1 MSLVSD
7 RGHIELDR
15 QVNSIIVG
23 QRRRRDPGDLIP
35 LMDSLKRV
43 GLLQPITITP
53 DGHLICGFR
62 RLEAAKALQWRTVR
76 VWVRSGL
83 SDMLTR
89 LLAERDENTT
99 HKPLA
104 PLEAARLYEELR
116 TLLEDDADRRKK
128 ATQFGATSD
137 KTPGQPGHAE
147 SAGPQSGG
155 QGEARRRAAEMVT
168 GKAAYARLEQILEIE
183 RIAADKMLSPALRAL
198 AETELDAIRNGA
210 PVDPGYQRVKA
221 AHRAAASPTPA
232 DDSDLGDLAEKAL
245 KKAKADKARR
255 IRQNR
260 AKRES
265 AAANTKRSTR
275 SFTLKWTEL
284 AGWSQKYDPEQI
296 AREIKTED
304 WALFLRVLE
313 ETRAFADA
321 VDLARGTAGSPDSRP
336 PTQAPAESSR

>member
-15 QVNSIIVG
+15 QVDSIVVG
-23 QRRRRDPGDLIP
+23 QRHRRDPGDLTS
-35 LMDSLKRV
+35 LVDSLKRV
-43 GLLQPITITP
+43 GLLQPITISP

-83 SDMLTR
+83 SDELTR

-99 HKPLA
+99 HKPLS

-116 TLLEDDADRRKK
+116 TLIDEDADRRKK
-128 ATQFGATSD
+128 ATQFGAKSD
-137 KTPGQPGHAE
+137 KTAGQPGHAE

-168 GKAAYARLEQILEIE
+168 GKAAYARLEQILAME
-183 RIAADKMLSPALRAL
+183 RIAADPGLSPALRDL
-198 AETELDAIRNGA
+198 AETELDAIRGGA
-210 PVDPGYQRVKA
+210 PVDPGYQRVTA
-221 AHRAAASPTPA
+221 AQRVAASATPA
-232 DDSDLGDLAEKAL
+232 DDNDVGDLAEKAL

-255 IRQNR
+255 IKENR
-260 AKRES
+260 AKREA
-265 AAANTKRSTR
+265 AAANSKRSTR
-275 SFTLKWTEL
+275 SFTLKWIEL

-313 ETRAFADA
+313 ETEAFADA
-321 VDLARGTAGSPDSRP
+321 VDLARSTPRTPDSRP
-336 PTQAPAESSR
+336 ATQSRAESSC

>member
-1 MSLVSD
+1 VSVVSD

-15 QVNSIIVG
+15 QVDSIVVG
-23 QRRRRDPGDLIP
+23 QRHRRDPGDLTP

-83 SDMLTR
+83 SDTLTR

-99 HKPLA
+99 HQPLA

-116 TLLEDDADRRKK
+116 TLVEEDADRRKK
-128 ATQFGATSD
+128 ATQFGAKSD
-137 KTPGQPGHAE
+137 KTAGQPGHAE
-147 SAGPQSGG
+147 SAGPQTGW

-168 GKAAYARLEQILEIE
+168 GKAAYARLEQILEME
-183 RIAADKMLSPALRAL
+183 RIAADKTLSPALRTL
-198 AETELDAIRNGA
+198 AESELTAIRGGA

-221 AHRAAASPTPA
+221 AQRVAAHPTPA
-232 DDSDLGDLAEKAL
+232 DDSDIGELAEKAL

-255 IRQNR
+255 IKQNR

-275 SFTLKWTEL
+275 SFALKWAEL
-284 AGWSQKYDPEQI
+284 AGWSQKYDPERI

-313 ETRAFADA
+313 ETKAFADA
-321 VDLARGTAGSPDSRP
+321 VDLARGTPETPGSR
-336 PTQAPAESSR
+336 APAQPRAESSC

>member
-1 MSLVSD
+1 MSD

-15 QVNSIIVG
+15 QAESIIVG
-23 QRRRRDPGDLIP
+23 QRHRRDPGDLTP

-53 DGHLICGFR
+53 EGHLICGFR

-83 SDMLTR
+83 SDELTR

-104 PLEAARLYEELR
+104 PVEAARLYEELR
-116 TLLEDDADRRKK
+116 TLVEEDAERRKK
-128 ATQFGATSD
+128 ATQFGAKSD
-137 KTPGQPGHAE
+137 KTAGQPGHAE
-147 SAGPQSGG
+147 SARPAADPLGA
-155 QGEARRRAAEMVT
+155 ARRRAAELVT
-168 GKAAYARLEQILEIE
+168 GKASYNRLEQILAME
-183 RIAADKMLSPALRAL
+183 RIAADTDLSPALRDL
-198 AETELDAIRNGA
+198 AETELDAIRGGA

-221 AHRAAASPTPA
+221 AQRVAASATPA
-232 DDSDLGDLAEKAL
+232 DHGDIGDLAEKAL

-255 IRQNR
+255 IKENR

-313 ETRAFADA
+313 ETKAFADA
-321 VDLARGTAGSPDSRP
+321 VDLARGSPGAPDSRP
-336 PTQAPAESSR
+336 ATQSRAESSC